1 MTMFWPQSQPTFRLM
16 GACAGHAFALGYS
29 FQE

>member
-1 MTMFWPQSQPTFRLM
+1 MFWPQSQPIFRLM
-16 GACAGHAFALGYS
+16 GQRTGHASSQGYS

>member
-1 MTMFWPQSQPTFRLM
+1 MFWPQSQPNFRLM
-16 GACAGHAFALGYS
+16 KQRTSRASARGYS

>member
-1 MTMFWPQSQPTFRLM
+1 MFWPQSQPNFRLM
-16 GACAGHAFALGYS
+16 GQCTGHVSTQGYS